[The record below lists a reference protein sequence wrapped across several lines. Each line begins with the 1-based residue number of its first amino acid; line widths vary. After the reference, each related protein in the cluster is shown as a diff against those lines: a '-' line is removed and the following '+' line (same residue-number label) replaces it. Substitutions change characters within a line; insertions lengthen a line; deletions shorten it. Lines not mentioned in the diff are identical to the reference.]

1 MANENDKEFVKEIPS
16 KKDNFSEWYT
26 AVVLKAE
33 LADYAPVRGCMVIRP
48 YGYRIWENM
57 QSLLDRR
64 FKETG
69 HENAYFPLFIP
80 ESFLKKE
87 AEHVKGF
94 SPQVAWVTRG
104 GDEDLTERLAVRP
117 TSEAIICSMY
127 SKWVKSYRD
136 LPVLI
141 NQWCNIVRWEKT
153 TRLFL
158 RTTEFLWQEG
168 HTLHRTQEEAE
179 QEAIKMLNVYVD
191 FVQNDMAIPL
201 LYGRKT
207 ESEKFPGALHTYSI
221 EALMP
226 DGQALQAGTSHNLG
240 QFFSKAFDIK
250 YLDDDNTEKYPWGTS
265 WGLTTRMIG
274 ALIMTHGDDKGLRL
288 PPRIAPI
295 QVVIVPI
302 LFGKDDDKVLTK
314 AKEIYEILR
323 QDYRVYLDNR
333 LEYTPGWKFNE
344 WEMRGV
350 PLRVEIGPKDIQKEQ
365 VVFVPRDGS
374 GKKFIQESELKENI
388 DKILKEIQDNLFNSA
403 KQFLNSKISEAST
416 IEEFNKKIGEIPGF
430 IKVFWCESQQCENEL
445 IDKTKTTPRC
455 IPLENAS
462 SSTLHASGKCIV
474 CGKETDTMIY
484 YARAY

>member
-1 MANENDKEFVKEIPS
+1 MSNDKEFVKEIPS

-26 AVVLKAE
+26 TVILKAE

-48 YGYRIWENM
+48 YGYKIWELM

-64 FKETG
+64 FKESG
-69 HENAYFPLFIP
+69 HQNAYFPLFIP
-80 ESFLKKE
+80 ESFLQKE

-104 GDEDLTERLAVRP
+104 GEEDLTERLAVRP

-127 SKWVKSYRD
+127 AKWVKSYRD
-136 LPVLI
+136 LPILI

-168 HTLHRTQEEAE
+168 HTLHRTLEEAE
-179 QEAIKMLNVYVD
+179 QEAIKMLNIYVD
-191 FVQNDMAIPL
+191 FVENDLAIPL
-201 LYGRKT
+201 IYGRKP

-250 YLDDDNTEKYPWGTS
+250 YLDADNVEKYPWGTS
-265 WGLTTRMIG
+265 WGCTTRLIG
-274 ALIMTHGDDKGLRL
+274 ALIMTHGDEKGLKL
-288 PPRIAPI
+288 PPQVAPI
-295 QVVIVPI
+295 QIVLVPI
-302 LFGKDDDKVLTK
+302 LFGRDDEVVLSK
-314 AKEIYEILR
+314 AKQIYELLKEN
-323 QDYRVYLDNR
+323 YRVYFDDR
-333 LEYTPGWKFNE
+333 LEYTPGWKFND

-350 PLRVEIGPKDIQKEQ
+350 PLRIEIGPKDIEKNQ
-365 VVFVPRDGS
+365 VVIVRRD
-374 GKKFIQESELKENI
+374 E
-388 DKILKEIQDNLFNSA
+388 
-403 KQFLNSKISEAST
+403 NSKNTIKQTEIIATVDKLLKDIQSNMLKMARDVLQRKISSATS
-416 IEEFNKKIGEIPGF
+416 IDEFNQKIAENPGF
-430 IKVFWCESQQCENEL
+430 IKVFWCGSQDCENEI
-445 IDKTKTTPRC
+445 IDKTKTTPRV
-455 IPLENAS
+455 IPIDNQGKNLSNA
-462 SSTLHASGKCIV
+462 GKCIV
-474 CGKETDTMIY
+474 CGKDTEITIY